1 MELSDD
7 GMCFAC
13 GKKNPLGLHLKVR
26 LEGERDAVAEFTPAK
41 NHQGYKDIV
50 HGGIL
55 VTVLDEVIA
64 HTLYQRGILAMTGK
78 LEVRYHRP
86 ALVGETL
93 QVRATIEKESSRGF
107 DVRAQAV
114 NRAGEKVAEARA
126 TMIRQ
131 RHTGPS
137 STGSA
142 GLFPAKP

>member
-13 GKKNPLGLHLKVR
+13 GKNNPLGLHLEVR
-26 LEGERDAVAEFTPAK
+26 LDGERDAVTEFTPEK
-41 NHQGYKDIV
+41 RHQGYKDIV

-64 HTLYQRGILAMTGK
+64 HTLYQRGIMAMTGK

-107 DVRAQAV
+107 DVRARAV
-114 NRAGEKVAEARA
+114 NRVGEKIAEARA
-126 TMIRQ
+126 TMIRKDSLE
-131 RHTGPS
+131 R
-137 STGSA
+137 
-142 GLFPAKP
+142 